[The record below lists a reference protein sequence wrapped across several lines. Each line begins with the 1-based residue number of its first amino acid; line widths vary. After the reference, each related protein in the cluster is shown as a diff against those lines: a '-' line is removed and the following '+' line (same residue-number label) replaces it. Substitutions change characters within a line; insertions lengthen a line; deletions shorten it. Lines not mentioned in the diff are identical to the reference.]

1 MHEDGLK
8 FILSPPLRPRIELEK
23 LWGGLVDGSIDT
35 VATDHCTFPYQQRQQ
50 MAQDDFS
57 RCPNGLPGV
66 ENRMALLFSEG
77 VMKGRISVSRYVD
90 LTSTMPAK
98 LFGLWPRKG
107 NLAVGA
113 DADIVII
120 DPRRSHTLCHSDMH
134 DNADYSP
141 YEGMSCQGMPVTT
154 LSRGKVVAH
163 EGQFTGDAGSGQFL
177 RRLPFDRA
185 LVNRGPFK
193 STFGV

>member
-1 MHEDGLK
+1 M
-8 FILSPPLRPRIELEK
+8 
-23 LWGGLVDGSIDT
+23 
-35 VATDHCTFPYQQRQQ
+35 
-50 MAQDDFS
+50 M
-57 RCPNGLPGV
+57 
-66 ENRMALLFSEG
+66 LLFSEG
-77 VMKGRISVSRYVD
+77 VMRKRISVSRYVD

-120 DPRRSHTLCHSDMH
+120 DPGRSHTLRHSDLH

-141 YEGMSCQGMPVTT
+141 YEGMTCQGALVTT

-163 EGQFTGDAGSGQFL
+163 EGEFTGSAGAGQFL
-177 RRLPFDRA
+177 ARKSFDLA
-185 LVNRGPFK
+185 LAKHGPFNA
-193 STFGV
+193 TTGV

>member
-1 MHEDGLK
+1 
-8 FILSPPLRPRIELEK
+8 
-23 LWGGLVDGSIDT
+23 
-35 VATDHCTFPYQQRQQ
+35 
-50 MAQDDFS
+50 
-57 RCPNGLPGV
+57 
-66 ENRMALLFSEG
+66 MALLFSEG

-120 DPRRSHTLCHSDMH
+120 DPRRSYTLRHCDMH

-141 YEGMSCQGMPVTT
+141 YEGMRCQGMPVTT

-163 EGQFTGDAGSGQFL
+163 EGKFTGAPGAGQFL
-177 RRLPFDRA
+177 ARKPFDLA
-185 LVNRGPFK
+185 LVKHGPFN
-193 STFGV
+193 STTVV